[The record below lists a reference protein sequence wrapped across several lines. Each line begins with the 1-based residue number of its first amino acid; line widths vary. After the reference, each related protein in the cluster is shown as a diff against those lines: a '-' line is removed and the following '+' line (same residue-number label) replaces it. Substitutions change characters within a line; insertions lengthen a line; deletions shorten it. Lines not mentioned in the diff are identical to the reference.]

1 MVHSRSR
8 FESGWL
14 HRFLSTRQSFQEV
27 IEMKGPELM
36 DRIRDEMAA
45 KNDYIASMG
54 ELMTEYL
61 RLHPECEIDDKK
73 NLSGAYNALRE
84 SARKKAKGGC
94 YAMPPQE
101 VFRGMI
107 EYFGLPHADADYR
120 ACMAAMIGQSVPDA
134 PTPIAPAAP
143 TPEPK
148 RSAGGLDD
156 LLDLDALM
164 GV

>member
-1 MVHSRSR
+1 
-8 FESGWL
+8 
-14 HRFLSTRQSFQEV
+14 
-27 IEMKGPELM
+27 MKGPELM

-45 KNDYIASMG
+45 AKNDYIAAMG

-73 NLSGAYNALRE
+73 NLSGAFDALRE
-84 SARKKAKGGC
+84 AARKKAKGGC

-101 VFRGMI
+101 VVRGMV

-120 ACMAAMIGQSVPDA
+120 ACMAAMIGQRVPDA
-134 PTPIAPAAP
+134 PAPIAPAPITPAAP
-143 TPEPK
+143 APEPK
-148 RSAGGLDD
+148 RTTGGLDD